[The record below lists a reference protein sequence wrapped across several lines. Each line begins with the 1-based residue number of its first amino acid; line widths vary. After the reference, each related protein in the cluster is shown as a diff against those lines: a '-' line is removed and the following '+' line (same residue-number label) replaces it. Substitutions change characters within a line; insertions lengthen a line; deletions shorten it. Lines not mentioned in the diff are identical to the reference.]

1 MKMTPVEKKR
11 WELWGLS
18 LFLLLISAAT
28 VIVFGLI
35 TQQSPV
41 MVLSLAVFFLL
52 FCAYIITRE
61 FKLQKIQQRL
71 QEEQAK
77 VLEEE
82 IKIASLESRLKELT
96 LLHKAMTAIGM
107 ETEPEK
113 ALDTILRSALE
124 LFGADR
130 GSIML
135 IDEAHQKLV
144 IAAAAGIKPEYIAR
158 GGPKIGEGIAGYV
171 VQTGEALLLSPN
183 KMNLEQYKNFEAK
196 DIRLQSSICAPLRRG
211 HKIIGVMNCGVT
223 DPKRRLFTEYD
234 LKLLTIFS
242 QYATL
247 VIDAAEAARLK

>member
-11 WELWGLS
+11 WELWGIS

-35 TQQSPV
+35 SQQPPV
-41 MVLSLAVFFLL
+41 IIIFLGVFFLL
-52 FCAYIITRE
+52 FCGYIIERE
-61 FKLQKIQQRL
+61 FKLQRL
-71 QEEQAK
+71 QQQLHEEQLK

-82 IKIASLESRLKELT
+82 IKISTLESRLKELT
-96 LLHKAMTAIGM
+96 VLQKAMTAIGM

-113 ALDTILRSALE
+113 ALDTILRAAME

-135 IDEAHQKLV
+135 VDEASQRLV
-144 IAAAAGIKPEYIAR
+144 IAAAIGIKPEYIAK
-158 GGPKIGEGIAGYV
+158 GGPKIGEGVAGHV
-171 VQTGEALLLSPN
+171 VQTGEALLLPP
-183 KMNLEQYKNFEAK
+183 KVKTEQYKNFEMK
-196 DIRLQSSICAPLRRG
+196 ESELRSSICTPLRSR
-211 HKIIGVMNCGVT
+211 HKIIGVINYSIL
-223 DPKRRLFTEYD
+223 DPKKRLFTEYD

-247 VIDAAEAARLK
+247 VIDAARAARL